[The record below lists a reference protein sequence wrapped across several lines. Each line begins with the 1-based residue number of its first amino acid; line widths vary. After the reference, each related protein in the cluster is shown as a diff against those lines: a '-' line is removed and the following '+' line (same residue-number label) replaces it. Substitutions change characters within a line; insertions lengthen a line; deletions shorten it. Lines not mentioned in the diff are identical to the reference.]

1 MRRLIVVLSIGI
13 LFPAFFV
20 RQVAFAK
27 GNSQNQEAITTLVA
41 GTPAEH
47 DLGPGDQQ
55 SYQIALE
62 AGQCAKLTLEQR
74 GIEVLVELLGPD
86 KSLLAKF
93 NDEALPTGA
102 QQISFVAEKAGTY
115 SVRVKANLKGV
126 PSGTYRMRLDETHE
140 ATDADRTVFEA
151 RKLQTQ
157 SSLLV
162 TTGKYGEALP
172 FAEQALAVAE
182 NSPASQVYVAILVR
196 NLGIVYWAKVDETK
210 ARPLFERSFAIF
222 QRELGPEHPQ
232 TAYTENSLGN
242 VYRVAGDYDKAE
254 QLLRHA
260 LAVERKSLGPE
271 HPWVADALKILAL
284 VYDARG
290 DFNKAQENT
299 QLALSI
305 AEKTVGTE
313 SLLYSQLENNLGLV
327 FLEKHQYEQA
337 RPHLERGL
345 ATQEKLFGPD
355 YLGSAIVLQNLGIV
369 AREAKNYALA
379 AQYYDRALTIR
390 MKVLGPEH
398 RDIAGNLINIANL
411 YHYEGGDTN
420 YLEIHLRALKI
431 LEKTASPSEWVTIIS
446 LGNIAKTYAALGDLT
461 NAVAFQSRVD
471 AAIEQSLSDNLAIG
485 SEQQKLDFINSIN
498 ERTDRTVSL
507 NLQLAPGD
515 PKASSLAALVL
526 LQRKGRVLDAMTD
539 SMDKLRQRSDPKD
552 QALLDQLKDTTAQL
566 ARLGLNGPKK
576 MPLDEYKARMTNLA
590 DQKGELEAEISRH
603 SLKFRAESAAV
614 TLKSVQTAIP
624 ENAALLEFVAYR
636 PFNPKAISSTENY
649 SDTRYGVYVIRR
661 NGVPQGVDLGEARL
675 IQEVVEEFRAALRDP
690 LNADV
695 RESSRRLDAIVMQPV
710 RGLLGSATQLLISP
724 DSDLNLIPFQALL
737 DEDGHYLVQHYFIGY
752 LSTGRDLLRLQIARS
767 SKRGPVVVADP
778 TFGEPTPT
786 QIARADQTNPNLHSP
801 KSTRRSITT
810 AADLSSVYFAPL
822 HGTFHEA
829 HAIQSLF
836 PEAQVVTGAQASKAT
851 LKQVNAPSL
860 LHIATHGF
868 FLQGMA
874 ENTTQTAVRSATKDT
889 RSAQGA
895 PGLQNPL
902 LRSGLAL
909 AGANLDKGTTDNGIL
924 TALEASELNL
934 WGTKLVTLSACD
946 TGVGQVKIGEGVY
959 GLRRAFFLAGTES
972 LVMSLWPVSDYV
984 TRQLMTQYY
993 TGLKSGLGRG
1003 EALREAQLAMLKRK
1017 GREHPFYWASFIEA
1031 GEWADLDGKRGTR
1044 TLSSSSQDVPPY
1056 LPFH

>member
-1 MRRLIVVLSIGI
+1 MNREWIMRCLIVALSIGI
-13 LFPAFFV
+13 LFPAFCV

-62 AGQCAKLTLEQR
+62 AGQCARLTLQQR
-74 GIEVLVELLGPD
+74 GIEMLAELLGPD

-93 NDEALPTGA
+93 NDEALPTGE
-102 QQISFVAEKAGTY
+102 QQISFVAEKTGTY
-115 SVRVKANLKGV
+115 TVRVKANLKAV
-126 PSGTYRMRLDETHE
+126 PSGSYRMRLDETHK

-157 SSLLV
+157 SSSLV

-172 FAEQALAVAE
+172 FAEHALAVAE
-182 NSPASQVYVAILVR
+182 ESPAASQVYVAILVR
-196 NLGIVYWAKVDETK
+196 NLGIIYWAKVEETK

-222 QRELGPEHPQ
+222 QRELGPDHPQ

-254 QLLRHA
+254 QVLRHA

-337 RPHLERGL
+337 RPHLERCL
-345 ATQEKLFGPD
+345 ATQEKLFGPG
-355 YLGSAIVLQNLGIV
+355 YLGNAIVLQNLGIV

-390 MKVLGPEH
+390 MTVLGPEH

-411 YHYEGGDTN
+411 YHSKGDDAEC
-420 YLEIHLRALKI
+420 LKIHLRALKI

-461 NAVAFQSRVD
+461 NALAFQSRVD
-471 AAIEQSLSDNLAIG
+471 AAIEQSLSANLAIG

-539 SMDKLRQRSDPKD
+539 SMDKLRQRSDPQD
-552 QALLDQLKDTTAQL
+552 QALLDQLKETSAQL

-576 MPLDEYKARMTNLA
+576 MPLDEYKARITKLT
-590 DQKGELEAEISRH
+590 DQKGDLEAEISRH
-603 SLKFRAESAAV
+603 SLEFRAESAAV
-614 TLKSVQTAIP
+614 TLESVQTAIP

-649 SDTRYGVYVIRR
+649 SDTRYGVYVIRQ

-675 IQEVVEEFRAALRDP
+675 IQEVVEEFRTALRDP
-690 LNADV
+690 LNAGV

-710 RGLLGSATQLLISP
+710 RGLIGSATQLLISP

-737 DEDGHYLVQHYFIGY
+737 DEDGHYLVQRYFIGY

-767 SKRGPVVVADP
+767 SKRGPLVVADP
-778 TFGEPTPT
+778 LFGEPLPT
-786 QIARADQTNPNLHSP
+786 QITRANQTNPSLHSP
-801 KSTRRSITT
+801 QSTRRSITT
-810 AADLSSVYFAPL
+810 AADLSAVYFAPL
-822 HGTFHEA
+822 HGTFQEA

-836 PEAQVVTGAQASKAT
+836 PEAQVMTGAQASKAT
-851 LKQVNAPSL
+851 LRQVNAPIL

-874 ENTTQTAVRSATKDT
+874 ENTTQAAARSATKDT

-895 PGLQNPL
+895 PSLQNPL

-909 AGANLDKGTTDNGIL
+909 AGANLDKGTSDNGIL
-924 TALEASELNL
+924 TALEASDLNL

-993 TGLKSGLGRG
+993 TGLKSDLGRG

-1017 GREHPFYWASFIEA
+1017 GREHPFYWASFVQA
-1031 GEWADLDGKRGTR
+1031 GEWADLDGKR
-1044 TLSSSSQDVPPY
+1044 
-1056 LPFH
+1056 

>member
-1 MRRLIVVLSIGI
+1 VNREWIMRRLIVVLSIGI
-13 LFPAFFV
+13 LFPVFV

-74 GIEVLVELLGPD
+74 GIEVLAELFGPD

-102 QQISFVAEKAGTY
+102 QQISFVAEKTGTY

-126 PSGTYRMRLDETHE
+126 PSGSYRMRLDETHE
-140 ATDADRTVFEA
+140 ATDADGSVFEA

-172 FAEQALAVAE
+172 FAEHALAVAE

-254 QLLRHA
+254 QVLRHA

-411 YHYEGGDTN
+411 YHSEGDDAKC
-420 YLEIHLRALKI
+420 LEIHLRALKI

-485 SEQQKLDFINSIN
+485 SEQQKLEFINSIN

-552 QALLDQLKDTTAQL
+552 QALLDQLKETTAQL

-675 IQEVVEEFRAALRDP
+675 IQEVVEDFRAALRDP

-778 TFGEPTPT
+778 TFGEPTPN

-810 AADLSSVYFAPL
+810 AADLSAVYFAPL

-909 AGANLDKGTTDNGIL
+909 AGANLDKGATDNGIL

-1031 GEWADLDGKRGTR
+1031 GEWADLDGKR
-1044 TLSSSSQDVPPY
+1044 
-1056 LPFH
+1056 